1 MSILKRMT
9 IYSLFAPLLFIPS
22 FAQHFLGAFSGSVLQ
37 VDTQIESPAQ
47 NNNVQTLPE
56 QKTGDT
62 IQFQLFVPAGA
73 GRSTNGYAVVF
84 ELPGKTFSSYIGN
97 ISGRDW
103 TGATLSN
110 TGAAELSALHVT
122 SVSIPSTG
130 YLGQVNLQ
138 VRRSLE
144 KGATLIVKSLE
155 ITSGNDIDMLN
166 VSNAIISFTTPTGPG
181 DFDENGTVDVQ
192 DFLLFVRV
200 FGKRS
205 SDVGFNARM
214 DLDGDGRIHLADF
227 LEFIK
232 VFGKTYST
240 GGGGGGSSPDLIVES
255 PSVSNSSPNAGQ
267 SFTLSATVRNQGNGQ
282 SASTTLRYYRSSDA
296 TISTSDTSVGTD
308 IVSGLSASGTSAE
321 SISLTAPSSAGT
333 YYYGACVDPV
343 SGESSTGNNC
353 SRAVSVTVASV
364 TPPPTTEG
372 SKLYWTDWGTDKIQ
386 RANLDGSG
394 IEDLV
399 TSGLNGPDGLSLDM
413 VGGKM
418 YWTDAGTA
426 KIQRANLNSS
436 GVEDLVSGLGIPYG
450 LALDVAG
457 GKMYW
462 TDRQTNKIQR
472 ANLNGSGV
480 EDLVTSG
487 LTFPGGVA
495 LDVAGG
501 KMYWTNS
508 GARKIQRANLDGSGI
523 EDLVTSGVRSPTGIA
538 LNVAGGKMYWT
549 DRGTDKIQRA
559 NLNGSNVEDL
569 VTSGLNSPNG
579 LALDVAGN
587 KMYWADTGTNKVQRA
602 NLNGSGVEDLVTS
615 VNGLVDPSG
624 LTVGIGAS
632 SGGGG
637 GGGQG
642 SSPDLVVESPSVS
655 NSSPNAGSSFTL
667 RATVRNQGNDQS
679 ASTTL
684 RYYRSSDATIS
695 TSDTQEGTDSVRG
708 LSASGTSPESI
719 RLTAPSSAGTYYY
732 GACVESVSGESNTG
746 NNCSSAV
753 QVTVGAA
760 PAPDLVVESPSVSNS
775 SPNAGASFTLSATVR
790 NQGNGQSAST
800 TLRYY
805 RSSDATIST
814 GDTQE
819 GTDGVRSLSASGTS
833 PESIS
838 LTVPSSA
845 GTYYYGAC
853 VESVSGES
861 NTGNNCSSAVS
872 VTVASVAPPPP
883 PPTTGTSKLYW
894 TDWGTDKIQRANL
907 DGSSAEDLVTSGLDG
922 PTGLA
927 LDMTG
932 GKMYWTDAGTN
943 KIQRANLDGSSAEDL
958 YTTSASLEIP
968 YGIALDVAGGKM
980 YWTVGGS
987 ANKIQRANLD
997 GSGVEDLVTSGLTFP
1012 RGLALDVAGGKMY
1025 WANTSESKIQRAN
1038 LDGLGVEDLVTSG
1051 LNRPTGIALD
1061 VAGGKMYWTDSR
1073 ASKIQRAN
1081 LNGSG
1086 VEDLVTSGL
1095 NSPNGLALDVAGGK
1109 MYWADIDANKV
1120 QRANLNGSGVE
1131 DLLTS
1136 SNGLVDPS
1144 GLAVGGVSG
1153 GSSSSGGGGSS
1164 GTTYGVGDA
1173 LPNFPTGFFVPRRLT
1188 NASLESSGGRTV
1200 LSFNNG
1206 GIIELQDG
1214 TRYTCIAT
1222 GGCSIE
1228 SGRVTKGTFE

>member
-1 MSILKRMT
+1 MSILKR
-9 IYSLFAPLLFIPS
+9 IAICSLFATLFFIPS

-37 VDTQIESPAQ
+37 VDTEIESPAQ

-56 QKTGDT
+56 QKAGDT
-62 IQFQLFVPAGA
+62 IQFQLFVPAGG
-73 GRSTNGYAVVF
+73 GRSTNGYAVVLD
-84 ELPGKTFSSYIGN
+84 LPGKTFSSYIGN

-110 TGAAELSALHVT
+110 TGAAELSALHIT

-130 YLGQVNLQ
+130 YLGQLDLQ
-138 VRRSLE
+138 VRRPLE
-144 KGATLIVKSLE
+144 DGATLIVKSFE
-155 ITSGNDIDMLN
+155 IISGNDIDMLN
-166 VSNAIISFTTPTGPG
+166 VSNAIISFTKTTGPG
-181 DFDENGTVDVQ
+181 DFDGDGVVNVG
-192 DFLLFVRV
+192 DFLLFVQI
-200 FGKRS
+200 FGKTS
-205 SDVGFNARM
+205 SDVGFDARM

-227 LEFIK
+227 LEFVK
-232 VFGKTYST
+232 VFGTTYST
-240 GGGGGGSSPDLIVES
+240 GGGGGDSSPDLIVES

-267 SFTLSATVRNQGNGQ
+267 SFTLRATVRNQGNGQ

-296 TISTSDTSVGTD
+296 TISTSDTQEGTD
-308 IVSGLSASGTSAE
+308 GVSGLSASGTSAE

-343 SGESSTGNNC
+343 SGESSNGNNC

-364 TPPPTTEG
+364 APPPPTTGG

-399 TSGLNGPDGLSLDM
+399 TSGLDGPNSLALDM
-413 VGGKM
+413 AGGKM

-426 KIQRANLNSS
+426 KIQRANLNGS
-436 GVEDLVSGLGIPYG
+436 GVEDLFTTSSSLEIPYDI
-450 LALDVAG
+450 ALDVAG

-462 TDRQTNKIQR
+462 TVGGTANKIQR

-487 LTFPGGVA
+487 VTFPRGIA

-501 KMYWTNS
+501 KMYWVNS
-508 GARKIQRANLDGSGI
+508 GG
-523 EDLVTSGVRSPTGIA
+523 
-538 LNVAGGKMYWT
+538 
-549 DRGTDKIQRA
+549 DKIQRA
-559 NLNGSNVEDL
+559 NLNGSGVEDL

-579 LALDVAGN
+579 LALDVTGG
-587 KMYWADTGTNKVQRA
+587 KMYWTDAGTDKIQRANLNGSGVEDLVTSGLNNPNGLALDVAGGKLYWADRSTNKVQRA

-615 VNGLVDPSG
+615 SDGLVDPSG
-624 LTVGIGAS
+624 LTVGIGTS

-637 GGGQG
+637 GGGQSG
-642 SSPDLVVESPSVS
+642 SPDLVVESPSVS
-655 NSSPNAGSSFTL
+655 NSSPNAGASFTL
-667 RATVRNQGNDQS
+667 RATVRNQGNGQS

-684 RYYRSSDATIS
+684 RYYRSSNATIS
-695 TSDTQEGTDSVRG
+695 TSDTQEGTDGVSA

-719 RLTAPSSAGTYYY
+719 SVTAPSSAGTYYY

-760 PAPDLVVESPSVSNS
+760 SAPDLVVDSPSVSNS
-775 SPNAGASFTLSATVR
+775 SPNAGASFTLRATVR

-819 GTDGVRSLSASGTS
+819 GTDSVRGLAASDTS

-838 LTVPSSA
+838 VTAPSSS

-872 VTVASVAPPPP
+872 VTVAPVAPPPP
-883 PPTTGTSKLYW
+883 PPTTGASKLYW

-907 DGSSAEDLVTSGLDG
+907 DGSGIEGLVTSGLAG

-943 KIQRANLDGSSAEDL
+943 KIQRASLDGSGVEDL

-987 ANKIQRANLD
+987 SNKIQRANLD

-1038 LDGLGVEDLVTSG
+1038 LDGSGVEDLVTSG

-1095 NSPNGLALDVAGGK
+1095 SSPNGLDLDVAGGK
-1109 MYWADIDANKV
+1109 MYWTDIDANKV

-1131 DLLTS
+1131 DLLTNA
-1136 SNGLVDPS
+1136 NGLVDPS
-1144 GLAVGGVSG
+1144 GLA
-1153 GSSSSGGGGSS
+1153 
-1164 GTTYGVGDA
+1164 
-1173 LPNFPTGFFVPRRLT
+1173 
-1188 NASLESSGGRTV
+1188 
-1200 LSFNNG
+1200 
-1206 GIIELQDG
+1206 IE
-1214 TRYTCIAT
+1214 
-1222 GGCSIE
+1222 
-1228 SGRVTKGTFE
+1228 

>member
-1 MSILKRMT
+1 MSIFKR
-9 IYSLFAPLLFIPS
+9 IAICSLFATLFFIPS

-37 VDTQIESPAQ
+37 VDTEIESPAQ

-56 QKTGDT
+56 QKAGDT
-62 IQFQLFVPAGA
+62 IQFQLFVPAGG
-73 GRSTNGYAVVF
+73 GRSTYGYAVVL

-110 TGAAELSALHVT
+110 TGAAELSALFIT
-122 SVSIPSTG
+122 GASVPSTG
-130 YLGQVNLQ
+130 YLGQLNLQ
-138 VRRSLE
+138 VRRPLE
-144 KGATLIVKSLE
+144 DGATLIVKSFE
-155 ITSGNDIDMLN
+155 IISGNDVDMLN
-166 VSNAIISFTTPTGPG
+166 VSNAIISFTSPTGPG
-181 DFDENGTVDVQ
+181 DFDGDGVVNVG
-192 DFLLFVRV
+192 DFLLFVQI

-227 LEFIK
+227 LAFVK

-240 GGGGGGSSPDLIVES
+240 GGGGSSSPDLIVES

-267 SFTLSATVRNQGNGQ
+267 SFTLRATVRNQGNGQ

-296 TISTSDTSVGTD
+296 TISTSDTQEGTD
-308 IVSGLSASGTSAE
+308 GVSGLSASGTSAE

-343 SGESSTGNNC
+343 SGESSNGNNC

-364 TPPPTTEG
+364 TPPPTTGG

-394 IEDLV
+394 VEDLV
-399 TSGLNGPDGLSLDM
+399 TSGLEGPNSLALDM
-413 VGGKM
+413 AGGKM
-418 YWTDAGTA
+418 YWADAGTA
-426 KIQRANLNSS
+426 KIQRANLDGS
-436 GVEDLVSGLGIPYG
+436 GVEDLFTTSSSLEIPYDI
-450 LALDVAG
+450 ALDVAG

-462 TDRQTNKIQR
+462 TVGGTANKIQR

-487 LTFPGGVA
+487 LTFPRGIA

-501 KMYWTNS
+501 KMYWVNS
-508 GARKIQRANLDGSGI
+508 GG
-523 EDLVTSGVRSPTGIA
+523 
-538 LNVAGGKMYWT
+538 
-549 DRGTDKIQRA
+549 DKIQRA
-559 NLNGSNVEDL
+559 NLNGSGVEDL
-569 VTSGLNSPNG
+569 ITSGLNSPNG
-579 LALDVAGN
+579 LALDVTGG
-587 KMYWADTGTNKVQRA
+587 KMYWTDAGTDKIQRANLNGSGVEDLVTSGLNNPNGLALDVAGGKLYWADRGTNKVQRA

-615 VNGLVDPSG
+615 SDGLVDPSG
-624 LTVGIGAS
+624 LTVGIGTS

-637 GGGQG
+637 GGGQSG
-642 SSPDLVVESPSVS
+642 SPDLVVESPSVS
-655 NSSPNAGSSFTL
+655 NSSPNAGASFTL
-667 RATVRNQGNDQS
+667 RATVRNQGNGQS

-695 TSDTQEGTDSVRG
+695 TSDTQEGTDGVRS
-708 LSASGTSPESI
+708 LSASGTSAESI
-719 RLTAPSSAGTYYY
+719 SLTAPSSAGTYYY

-819 GTDGVRSLSASGTS
+819 GTDDVSALSASGTS

-838 LTVPSSA
+838 LTAPSSS

-872 VTVASVAPPPP
+872 VTIASVAPPPP
-883 PPTTGTSKLYW
+883 PPTTGASKLYW
-894 TDWGTDKIQRANL
+894 TDSNRSASKIQRANL
-907 DGSSAEDLVTSGLDG
+907 NGSGTEDLVTSGLDG
-922 PTGLA
+922 PISLA

-932 GKMYWTDAGTN
+932 GKMYWTEGGAY
-943 KIQRANLDGSSAEDL
+943 KIQRANLNGSGVEDL

-980 YWTVGGS
+980 YWTVGGTS
-987 ANKIQRANLD
+987 NKIQRANLD

-1025 WANTSESKIQRAN
+1025 WANTSARKIQRAN
-1038 LDGLGVEDLVTSG
+1038 LDGSGMEDLVTSG
-1051 LNRPTGIALD
+1051 LSSPTGIALD
-1061 VAGGKMYWTDSR
+1061 VAGGKMYWTDRST
-1073 ASKIQRAN
+1073 SKIQRSN
-1081 LNGSG
+1081 LNGSN

-1095 NSPNGLALDVAGGK
+1095 SSPNGLDLDVAGGK
-1109 MYWADIDANKV
+1109 MYWTDIDANKV

-1131 DLLTS
+1131 DLVTS
-1136 SNGLVDPS
+1136 ANGLVDPS
-1144 GLAVGGVSG
+1144 GLA
-1153 GSSSSGGGGSS
+1153 
-1164 GTTYGVGDA
+1164 
-1173 LPNFPTGFFVPRRLT
+1173 
-1188 NASLESSGGRTV
+1188 
-1200 LSFNNG
+1200 
-1206 GIIELQDG
+1206 IE
-1214 TRYTCIAT
+1214 
-1222 GGCSIE
+1222 
-1228 SGRVTKGTFE
+1228 

>member
-1 MSILKRMT
+1 MSILKR
-9 IYSLFAPLLFIPS
+9 IAICSLFATLFFIPS

-37 VDTQIESPAQ
+37 VDTEIESPAQ

-56 QKTGDT
+56 QKAGDT
-62 IQFQLFVPAGA
+62 IQFQLFVPAGG
-73 GRSTNGYAVVF
+73 GRSTNGYAVVL

-110 TGAAELSALHVT
+110 TGAAELSALYVP
-122 SVSIPSTG
+122 SVSVPSTG

-138 VRRSLE
+138 VRRPLE
-144 KGATLIVKSLE
+144 DGVTLIVKSFE
-155 ITSGNDIDMLN
+155 IISGNDVDMLN

-181 DFDENGTVDVQ
+181 DFDGNGIVNVA
-192 DFLLFVRV
+192 DFLLFVQI

-205 SDVGFNARM
+205 SDVGFDARM

-227 LEFIK
+227 LAFVR
-232 VFGKTYST
+232 VFGTTYS
-240 GGGGGGSSPDLIVES
+240 GGGGGSSPDLIVES

-267 SFTLSATVRNQGNGQ
+267 SFTLRATVRNQGNGQ
-282 SASTTLRYYRSSDA
+282 SASTTLHYYRSSDA
-296 TISTSDTSVGTD
+296 TISTSDTQEGTD
-308 IVSGLSASGTSAE
+308 SVRSLSASGTSPE

-364 TPPPTTEG
+364 TPPTTG
-372 SKLYWTDWGTDKIQ
+372 TSKLYWTDWGTDKIQ

-399 TSGLNGPDGLSLDM
+399 TNGLDGPNSLALDM
-413 VGGKM
+413 AGGKM

-426 KIQRANLNSS
+426 KIQRANLNGS
-436 GVEDLVSGLGIPYG
+436 GVEDLFTTSSSLEIPYDI
-450 LALDVAG
+450 ALDVAG

-462 TDRQTNKIQR
+462 TVGGTANKIQR

-487 LTFPGGVA
+487 VTFPRGIA

-501 KMYWTNS
+501 KMYWVNS
-508 GARKIQRANLDGSGI
+508 GG
-523 EDLVTSGVRSPTGIA
+523 
-538 LNVAGGKMYWT
+538 
-549 DRGTDKIQRA
+549 DKIQRA
-559 NLNGSNVEDL
+559 NLNGSGVEDL

-579 LALDVAGN
+579 LALDVTGGKMYWTDAGTDKIQRAN
-587 KMYWADTGTNKVQRA
+587 LNGSGVEDLVTSGLNNPNGLALDVAGGKMYWADRSTNKVQRA

-615 VNGLVDPSG
+615 SDGLVDPSG
-624 LTVGIGAS
+624 LTVGIGTS

-637 GGGQG
+637 GGGGGG
-642 SSPDLVVESPSVS
+642 SSPDLIVESPSVS
-655 NSSPNAGSSFTL
+655 NSSPNAGASFTL
-667 RATVRNQGNDQS
+667 RATVRNQGNGQS

-684 RYYRSSDATIS
+684 RYYRSSNVTIS
-695 TSDTQEGTDSVRG
+695 TSDTSVGTDGVSG
-708 LSASGTSPESI
+708 LAASGTSPESI
-719 RLTAPSSAGTYYY
+719 SLNAPSSAGTYYY

-814 GDTQE
+814 NDTQE
-819 GTDGVRSLSASGTS
+819 GTDSVRSLSASGTS

-838 LTVPSSA
+838 LNAPSSA

-872 VTVASVAPPPP
+872 ITVASVAPPPP

-907 DGSSAEDLVTSGLDG
+907 DGSGIEDLVTNGLDG
-922 PTGLA
+922 PNSLA
-927 LDMTG
+927 LDMAG

-943 KIQRANLDGSSAEDL
+943 KIQRANLDGSGVEDL
-958 YTTSASLEIP
+958 FTTSSSLEIP
-968 YGIALDVAGGKM
+968 YDIALDVAGGKM
-980 YWTVGGS
+980 YWTVGGT
-987 ANKIQRANLD
+987 ANKIQRANLN
-997 GSGVEDLVTSGLTFP
+997 GSGVEDLVTSGVTFP
-1012 RGLALDVAGGKMY
+1012 R
-1025 WANTSESKIQRAN
+1025 
-1038 LDGLGVEDLVTSG
+1038 
-1051 LNRPTGIALD
+1051 GIALD
-1061 VAGGKMYWTDSR
+1061 VAGGKMYWVNSGGD
-1073 ASKIQRAN
+1073 KIQRAN

-1095 NSPNGLALDVAGGK
+1095 NSPNGLALDVTGGK
-1109 MYWADIDANKV
+1109 MYWTDAGTDKI

-1131 DLLTS
+1131 DLVTS
-1136 SNGLVDPS
+1136 GLNDPNGLALDV
-1144 GLAVGGVSG
+1144 AGGKMYWADRGTNKVQRANLN
-1153 GSSSSGGGGSS
+1153 GSESWISSP
-1164 GTTYGVGDA
+1164 
-1173 LPNFPTGFFVPRRLT
+1173 LPTDWSIPRGWPLNR
-1188 NASLESSGGRTV
+1188 SH
-1200 LSFNNG
+1200 
-1206 GIIELQDG
+1206 
-1214 TRYTCIAT
+1214 
-1222 GGCSIE
+1222 
-1228 SGRVTKGTFE
+1228 

>member
-1 MSILKRMT
+1 MFVLKR
-9 IYSLFAPLLFIPS
+9 IAICSLFATLFFIPS

-37 VDTQIESPAQ
+37 VDTEIESPAR

-56 QKTGDT
+56 QKAGDT
-62 IQFQLFVPAGA
+62 IQFQLFVPAGG
-73 GRSTNGYAVVF
+73 GRSTYGYAVVL

-110 TGAAELSALHVT
+110 TGAVELSALHIP

-130 YLGQVNLQ
+130 YLGQLDLQ
-138 VRRSLE
+138 VRRPLE
-144 KGATLIVKSLE
+144 DGVTLIVKRLE
-155 ITSGNDIDMLN
+155 ITSGNDVDMLN
-166 VSNAIISFTTPTGPG
+166 VSNAIISFTTTTGPG
-181 DFDENGTVDVQ
+181 DFDGDGTVNVA
-192 DFLLFVRV
+192 DFLLFVQI

-205 SDVGFNARM
+205 SDVGFDARM

-227 LEFIK
+227 LAFVK
-232 VFGKTYST
+232 VFGTTYS
-240 GGGGGGSSPDLIVES
+240 GGGGGGSSSPDLVVES
-255 PSVSNSSPNAGQ
+255 PSVNNSSPNAGQ
-267 SFTLSATVRNQGNGQ
+267 SFTLRATVRNQGNGQ

-296 TISTSDTSVGTD
+296 TISTSDTQEGTD
-308 IVSGLSASGTSAE
+308 SVSGLSASGTSAE

-343 SGESSTGNNC
+343 SGESSNGNNC

-364 TPPPTTEG
+364 APPTTGG
-372 SKLYWTDWGTDKIQ
+372 SKLYWTDSNRSASKIQ

-399 TSGLNGPDGLSLDM
+399 TSGLDGPISLALDM
-413 VGGKM
+413 TGGKM
-418 YWTDAGTA
+418 YWT
-426 KIQRANLNSS
+426 
-436 GVEDLVSGLGIPYG
+436 E
-450 LALDVAG
+450 G
-457 GKMYW
+457 GAY
-462 TDRQTNKIQR
+462 KIQR

-480 EDLVTSG
+480 EDLYTTSASLEIPYG
-487 LTFPGGVA
+487 IA

-501 KMYWTNS
+501 KMYWTVGGTSN
-508 GARKIQRANLDGSGI
+508 KIQRANLDGSGV
-523 EDLVTSGVRSPTGIA
+523 EDLVTSGLTFPRGLALDVAGGKMYWANSGADKIQRANLNGSNVEDLVTSGLNSPTGIA
-538 LNVAGGKMYWT
+538 LDVAGGKMYWT
-549 DRGTDKIQRA
+549 DRGADKIQRA

-579 LALDVAGN
+579 IALDVAGG
-587 KMYWADTGTNKVQRA
+587 KMYWADAGTNKVQRA
-602 NLNGSGVEDLVTS
+602 NLNGSNVEDRVTS
-615 VNGLVDPSG
+615 ANGLVDPSG
-624 LTVGIGAS
+624 VAVGIGTS

-637 GGGQG
+637 GGGG
-642 SSPDLVVESPSVS
+642 SSPDLIVESPSVS
-655 NSSPNAGSSFTL
+655 NSSPNAGASFTL
-667 RATVRNQGNDQS
+667 RATVRNQGNGQS

-695 TSDTQEGTDSVRG
+695 TSDTSVGTDGVRS
-708 LSASGTSPESI
+708 LSASGTSAESI
-719 RLTAPSSAGTYYY
+719 SLTAPSSAGTYYY

-819 GTDGVRSLSASGTS
+819 GTDGVSALSASGTS

-838 LTVPSSA
+838 LTAPSSS

-872 VTVASVAPPPP
+872 VTIASVAPPPP
-883 PPTTGTSKLYW
+883 PPTTGASKLYW
-894 TDWGTDKIQRANL
+894 TDSNRSASKIQRADL
-907 DGSSAEDLVTSGLDG
+907 DGSGVEDLVTSGLDG
-922 PTGLA
+922 PISLA

-932 GKMYWTDAGTN
+932 GKMYWTEGGAY
-943 KIQRANLDGSSAEDL
+943 KIQRANLNGSGVEDL

-980 YWTVGGS
+980 YWTVGGTS
-987 ANKIQRANLD
+987 NKIQRANLD

-1025 WANTSESKIQRAN
+1025 WANTSARKIQRAN
-1038 LDGLGVEDLVTSG
+1038 LDGSGMEDLVTSG
-1051 LNRPTGIALD
+1051 LSSPTGIALD
-1061 VAGGKMYWTDSR
+1061 VAGGKMYWTDRST
-1073 ASKIQRAN
+1073 SKIQRSN
-1081 LNGSG
+1081 LNGSN

-1095 NSPNGLALDVAGGK
+1095 SSPNGLDLDVAGGK
-1109 MYWADIDANKV
+1109 MYWTDIDANKV

-1131 DLLTS
+1131 DLVTS
-1136 SNGLVDPS
+1136 AKGLVDPS
-1144 GLAVGGVSG
+1144 GLAV
-1153 GSSSSGGGGSS
+1153 
-1164 GTTYGVGDA
+1164 
-1173 LPNFPTGFFVPRRLT
+1173 
-1188 NASLESSGGRTV
+1188 
-1200 LSFNNG
+1200 
-1206 GIIELQDG
+1206 
-1214 TRYTCIAT
+1214 
-1222 GGCSIE
+1222 
-1228 SGRVTKGTFE
+1228 K